1 MYSYYLSSE
10 AKEDL
15 RRIYYYGVGRFGID
29 QAENYFNM
37 FYDCFERIEGNPFL
51 FPSAEHIRK
60 GYRYCVCGVDT
71 IYYKIKGDKRV
82 EIITIIGRQDFD
94 GSFLT

>member
-15 RRIYYYGVGRFGID
+15 RRIYYYGVGKFGVN
-29 QAENYFNM
+29 QADNYFNM
-37 FYDCFERIEGNPFL
+37 FYDCFDRIEGNPFL
-51 FPSAEHIRK
+51 FPSADYIKK

-71 IYYKIKGDKRV
+71 IYYQINENKRI

-94 GSFLT
+94 SSSLT

>member
-15 RRIYYYGVGRFGID
+15 KRIYYYGVGKFGMD
-29 QAENYFNM
+29 QADNYFNM
-37 FYDCFERIEGNPFL
+37 IYDCFDKIEQNPFL
-51 FPSAEHIRK
+51 FPSADHIKK

-71 IYYKIKGDKRV
+71 IYYRLNGDKRI
-82 EIITIIGRQDFD
+82 EIITIIGRQDF
-94 GSFLT
+94 

>member
-15 RRIYYYGVGRFGID
+15 RRIYYYGVGQFGID
-29 QAENYFNM
+29 QADQYFNM
-37 FYDCFERIEGNPFL
+37 IHDCFDRIEKDPFL
-51 FPSAEHIRK
+51 FPSAEHIKK

-71 IYYKIKGDKRV
+71 IYYQINKEEI
-82 EIITIIGRQDFD
+82 EIITIIGRQD
-94 GSFLT
+94 L

>member
-15 RRIYYYGVGRFGID
+15 RRIYYYGVGQFGIN
-29 QAENYFNM
+29 QADRYFNLIQ
-37 FYDCFERIEGNPFL
+37 DCFDRIEKDPFL
-51 FPSAEHIRK
+51 FPSAEHIKK

-71 IYYKIKGDKRV
+71 IYYQITANEKI
-82 EIITIIGRQDFD
+82 EIITIIGRQDF
-94 GSFLT
+94 L